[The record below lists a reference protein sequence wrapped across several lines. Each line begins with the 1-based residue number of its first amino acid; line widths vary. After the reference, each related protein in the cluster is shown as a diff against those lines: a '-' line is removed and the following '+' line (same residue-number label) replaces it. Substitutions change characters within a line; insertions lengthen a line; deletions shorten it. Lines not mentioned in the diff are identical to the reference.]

1 MTAPFSNDGVY
12 PVFLAKGL
20 VPADEL
26 YLNVGLDG
34 ELLGMVAQIIAQ
46 GLCPSGVVEQPDL
59 MVTEVTCHG
68 ARISDIGK
76 SSGNDD
82 TIEAGKHAGNLILV
96 AFDERIHGSYPL
108 FLLIR
113 IRIDDSTHFGSGYAG
128 LGTWHFNF
136 YADIIKRV
144 LFRLCVINLS
154 IHSTLP

>member
-1 MTAPFSNDGVY
+1 MAFFLVMPGAISVTGLHGREDMDQAGMTAPFSSDGFY
-12 PVFLAKGL
+12 PLFLAKGL
-20 VPADEL
+20 VTADEL

-59 MVTEVTCHG
+59 VVTEVTCHG

-82 TIEAGKHAGNLILV
+82 TIEAGKHAGDLILV

-108 FLLIR
+108 FFANKDKDR
-113 IRIDDSTHFGSGYAG
+113 
-128 LGTWHFNF
+128 
-136 YADIIKRV
+136 
-144 LFRLCVINLS
+144 
-154 IHSTLP
+154 